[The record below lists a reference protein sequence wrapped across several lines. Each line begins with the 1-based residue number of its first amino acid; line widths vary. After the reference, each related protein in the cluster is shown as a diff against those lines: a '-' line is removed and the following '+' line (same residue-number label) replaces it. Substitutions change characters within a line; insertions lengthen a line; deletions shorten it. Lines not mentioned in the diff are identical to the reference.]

1 MGENAVLGSIV
12 AAEIKIFFKTPHSL
26 RLPNS
31 LDVWLMIWYL
41 TRVLRRIR
49 TELA

>member
-1 MGENAVLGSIV
+1 MGENKVTDSIV
-12 AAEIKIFFKTPHSL
+12 AVEIKLFFKTLHSL

-41 TRVLRRIR
+41 TRVLRRTR
-49 TELA
+49 TVLA